1 MDEKMSVKKFIKV
14 WSQAGATLVAA
25 AVSFAVMRGWLN
37 WDAETVAQF
46 TFLYGA
52 LMIVL
57 RQMFSVTDNTPP
69 VGTINVSTTETGTK
83 LFSLDVDGDPHDLEL
98 LPEVKFKMNS
108 ENAPPDLDV
117 SKLK

>member
-1 MDEKMSVKKFIKV
+1 MEDKMSVKKFIKV

-25 AVSFAVMRGWLN
+25 AVSFAVMRGWLD
-37 WDAETVAQF
+37 WDGNTVAQF

-52 LMIVL
+52 LMMVL
-57 RQMFSVTDNTPP
+57 RQMFSVTDTTPP

-98 LPEVKFKMNS
+98 LPEVKFKMNPQTL
-108 ENAPPDLDV
+108 PPDIDV
-117 SKLK
+117 SKLQ